1 MNTILKFL
9 LALAICCISL
19 FTQAQ
24 TVCSLESREKLELFL
39 EKLDE
44 SNLSGKSPN
53 ELNTMIGQWF
63 LETPYVEKTLEVPG
77 SEKLVINLMGVDCT
91 TFLETVVTLTRL
103 AERQEF
109 TFDAFEK
116 NLEELR
122 YREGK
127 NQGYPSRLH
136 YFSDWIFDNQK
147 KGIITDV
154 TPEVGGVPYPNQP
167 TFMSENPQFYPQLSD
182 SKNLDEIKITE
193 GMIQKR
199 GYYFIPKTEISRLEK
214 NIQSGDLI
222 AITTSMSNLDIVH
235 TGFAIEKNGRIH
247 LLHASSKNQEV
258 EISEKPLSDYLAGNK
273 SQSGIMVARLVA
285 P

>member
-1 MNTILKFL
+1 MRSLFL
-9 LALAICCISL
+9 VFFLISSL

-24 TVCSLESREKLELFL
+24 TVCSLESREKLEGFL
-39 EKLDE
+39 DKLSEGEYSD
-44 SNLSGKSPN
+44 KSPN
-53 ELNTMIGQWF
+53 ELNIEIGQWF
-63 LETPYVEKTLEVPG
+63 LETPYVEKTLELPG
-77 SEKLVINLMGVDCT
+77 NEKLVVNLTGLDCT

-136 YFSDWIFDNQK
+136 YFSDWIFDNQE

-154 TPEVGGVPYPNQP
+154 TAEVGGTPYPNQP
-167 TFMSENPQFYPQLSD
+167 TFMSENPQFYPQLSN

-214 NIQSGDLI
+214 EIQSGDLI
-222 AITTSMSNLDIVH
+222 AITTSMSNLDVVH